1 LSVIGGGA
9 IAFTVSQ
16 RIAAIANGAVGSV
29 FDLSQFLASGN
40 DWVGAGVD
48 QRETSQQI
56 WGRSQKSP
64 GTVQLLVTTAG

>member
-1 LSVIGGGA
+1 MKKKSSCSVICGNAIICGRA

-40 DWVGAGVD
+40 DWVGAGAG
-48 QRETSQQI
+48 QRETSQQV
-56 WGRSQKSP
+56 WGRS
-64 GTVQLLVTTAG
+64 LH